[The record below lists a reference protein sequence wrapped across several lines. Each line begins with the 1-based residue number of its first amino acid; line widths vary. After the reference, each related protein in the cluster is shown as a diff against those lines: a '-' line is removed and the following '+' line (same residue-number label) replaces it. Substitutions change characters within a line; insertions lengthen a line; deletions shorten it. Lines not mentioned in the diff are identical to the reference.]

1 MFTTAYQYQY
11 TQNKQ
16 VFLNLFSNF
25 RKYYNGEDIDIA
37 DVIDTVGWCHQYGWC
52 ALCNNFLAK
61 QTTSVDVLIQPI
73 RKLHTGIAVA
83 AIEECLLFWCR
94 LFYYSKQNYKVRGR
108 RRRNVCPCLE
118 CVTDHVNEATHTLVW
133 SRTFYQILGNRVQRF
148 YVILFN

>member
-83 AIEECLLFWCR
+83 AIEECLLFDAACFT
-94 LFYYSKQNYKVRGR
+94 LSYRGR

-118 CVTDHVNEATHTLVW
+118 CVTDHVDEATHTLLW
-133 SRTFYQILGNRVQRF
+133 SRTFYQIFENRFQRF